1 MVAPPSNATIA
12 DRVRAA
18 MQRAGVS
25 EVVLSEDTHI
35 PRSTLR
41 RRLSGT
47 SDWLTS
53 ELTAI
58 SGRLGVRLLD
68 LLADEVAA

>member
-1 MVAPPSNATIA
+1 MDGISEAQLALDTGIS
-12 DRVRAA
+12 RA
-18 MQRAGVS
+18 
-25 EVVLSEDTHI
+25 
-35 PRSTLR
+35 TLR
-41 RRLSGT
+41 RRLAGT

-58 SGRLGVRLLD
+58 SAGLGVPLVE